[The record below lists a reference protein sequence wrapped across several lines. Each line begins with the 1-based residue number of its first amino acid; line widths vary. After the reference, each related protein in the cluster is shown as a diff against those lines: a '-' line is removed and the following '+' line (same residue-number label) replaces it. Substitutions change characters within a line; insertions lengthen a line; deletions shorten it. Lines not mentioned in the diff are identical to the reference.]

1 MVISTFMLNKAGRDV
16 ADVVLQ
22 GCAVGYTGL
31 VSLGITFFL
40 ARDFGPEKFGIYSY
54 ALTWASLVFILQDGG
69 LGTLIFREKTLPSPA
84 LAVFKGDLSSLSR
97 GHALLVTAAG
107 VLLGLAVPSPYRV
120 EVSFAVLCFGFQAV
134 TQFISSEMRAVGRFS
149 RDAFWQI
156 QGRTLSAS
164 GIVLGVMLL
173 PEPWVVMAGWG
184 FGLFISLFFS
194 PVSHVVPRFGALCH
208 REIRRATFSLMA
220 INIATTLYN
229 RCDILL
235 LEHLTG
241 DAAQVGGYAAVYR
254 VLDGIIL
261 LASPFSWIWFRKLRM
276 ASETK
281 DHFASLL
288 VWMCLTMVGVA
299 VLILGCGILYGKA
312 LVAWIFGEG
321 YLESVQ
327 ILPWLLGALI
337 FALPNGILTMGAI
350 AQNRERGYAMAAGLG
365 ALVNIGLNIAWIPEF
380 GARGAAWATVAT
392 EAFLMFGLM
401 ICLHNALR
409 RKEKTIQDDPPC

>member
-1 MVISTFMLNKAGRDV
+1 MVISTDMLNKAGRDV
-16 ADVVLQ
+16 ANVVLQ

-40 ARDFGPEKFGIYSY
+40 ARDFGPEKFGVYSY

-84 LAVFKGDLSSLSR
+84 LAVFKGELSSLSR
-97 GHALLVTAAG
+97 GHALLITVAG
-107 VLLGLAVPSPYRV
+107 VLLGLAAPSSYRV

-134 TQFISSEMRAVGRFS
+134 TQFISSEMRAAGRFS

-156 QGRTLSAS
+156 QGRTLSAA
-164 GIVLGVMLL
+164 GIVIGVMLL

-194 PVSHVVPRFGALCH
+194 PVSHPVPRFGTFCH
-208 REIRRATFSLMA
+208 REIRQATFSLMA

-241 DAAQVGGYAAVYR
+241 NAAQVGAYAAVYR
-254 VLDGIIL
+254 VLDGILL
-261 LASPFSWIWFRKLRM
+261 LASPFGWIWFRKLRM

-288 VWMCLTMVGVA
+288 FWMCLAMAGVA

-312 LVAWIFGEG
+312 LVVRIFGQG

-365 ALVNIGLNIAWIPEF
+365 ALVNIGLNIVLIPKY

-392 EAFLMFGLM
+392 EAFLMSGLL
-401 ICLHNALR
+401 ICLYYALC
-409 RKEKTIQDDPPC
+409 RKE